1 MNQKISRYGWV
12 VRYTHWL
19 TVLAIVLAYL
29 LVNLG
34 DDEGSEGNSSPSLI
48 MQGHYLAGLA
58 VLALLVPRIIGRFT
72 TAVPPIV
79 PAPKALISLVA
90 HSMHL
95 ALYAF
100 LLVQPILGILQV
112 NYAGQLVSLPWVDWS
127 LPALVGPDPAA
138 HKFLG
143 EIHET
148 LGEIFYWVIGAH
160 VAASLWHH
168 FLRRDNTLR
177 RML

>member
-1 MNQKISRYGWV
+1 MNQNGTRYSAT
-12 VRYTHWL
+12 VRWMHWL
-19 TVLAIVLAYL
+19 TVLAIVAAYL
-29 LVNLG
+29 SVDLG
-34 DDEGSEGNSSPSLI
+34 DDESAKGTPPSLM

-58 VLALLVPRIIGRFT
+58 VLVLLIPRILSRLT
-72 TAVPPIV
+72 TATPPIV
-79 PAPKALISLVA
+79 PAPKAIITVA
-90 HSMHL
+90 ARVLHL

-112 NYAGQLVSLPWVDWS
+112 NYAGDLVSLPWVGWS
-127 LPALVGPDPAA
+127 LPALVGPDHAA
-138 HKFLG
+138 DETMG

-160 VAASLWHH
+160 IAASLWHH
-168 FLRRDNTLR
+168 FLLRDNTLR